1 MSDFLHIATNT
12 RLIVDSSSNVPVE
25 LLQRHNMI
33 EVPALVNFGAESLRN
48 NVDISTAEF
57 YQRFAQSATI
67 PTTSQPPPAFFAE
80 AYAQAFAQGAEHLLV
95 FAITSKLSG
104 TYASAQMA
112 ARQFDA
118 ARITVWDS
126 NAASIG
132 SGWQVIAAAR
142 RVEAGVTHEALMAEL
157 EKIRSATFAFA
168 ALETLKYAALSGRV
182 SNLQAGIGDILQIK
196 AILEMRD
203 GLFIAA
209 GRARGRQRSIEEL
222 VERWRRQ
229 AGNRPLHLAVAH
241 ANSPADA
248 VLLTERARQAL
259 NVVEMMTVD
268 IGPAIA
274 ALAGPGALALLGYP
288 ID

>member
-1 MSDFLHIATNT
+1 
-12 RLIVDSSSNVPVE
+12 
-25 LLQRHNMI
+25 MI

-157 EKIRSATFAFA
+157 EKIRSATFGFA

-248 VLLTERARQAL
+248 VLLAERARQAL